1 MRRILAHILLS
12 IALLFQGMGSVCAYG
27 PMPVG
32 SGDQPMAMHGM
43 TGSAQGCMAIP
54 MRIDNPADH
63 MTAQTCMQSCGL
75 PATIHSVAFF
85 VPHLL
90 LGDALALP
98 PAVSLVEYRQVP
110 PTPPPIA

>member
-1 MRRILAHILLS
+1 MRRVLAHLLLS
-12 IALLFQGMGSVCAYG
+12 VALIFQGMGSVCAYG

-32 SGDQPMAMHGM
+32 TGGQPMAMQGM
-43 TGSAQGCMAIP
+43 TDAAQGCTAMP
-54 MRIDNPADH
+54 MHAGNTGDH
-63 MTAQTCMQSCGL
+63 MTAQTCMQSCSL
-75 PATIHSVAFF
+75 PANIHSVAFF

-98 PAVSLVEYRQVP
+98 PSVSLVNYRQVP

>member
-1 MRRILAHILLS
+1 MRRILAHLVLS
-12 IALLFQGMGSVCAYG
+12 IALIFQGMGSVCAYG

-32 SGDQPMAMHGM
+32 SGDQSMVMHGM
-43 TGSAQGCMAIP
+43 ANSTQGCTAMP
-54 MRIDNPADH
+54 MHTGNPTDH
-63 MTAQTCMQSCGL
+63 MTAQTCMQSCSL